1 MSSICSIFT
10 VIIAIAGGIILI
22 VIGAAIIIVGFR
34 GPAIV
39 KNGCDAIE

>member
-10 VIIAIAGGIILI
+10 VIIAIAVGIILI